1 MVTRV
6 IVFEELNR
14 VVSPSPT
21 KERMKAF
28 SLARQLD
35 PYQAFKS
42 LIGSI
47 PGPLSR
53 AGVRETDSGDWRCEQ
68 TWGNTLTA
76 ARTTNFWP
84 RRERPHPVLKQAGS
98 LQSFPLR

>member
-1 MVTRV
+1 MVTMV

-28 SLARQLD
+28 SLVRHLY
-35 PYQAFKS
+35 PYQAFRS

-47 PGPLSR
+47 PAPLSR
-53 AGVRETDSGDWRCEQ
+53 AGVRGTDSGDWQ

-76 ARTTNFWP
+76 GRTTNSWQ
-84 RRERPHPVLKQAGS
+84 RRKGPHPVLKQARPP
-98 LQSFPLR
+98 QSFPLR